1 MSIKKESLAAI
12 LVKIGAFA
20 DNAKALEAISS
31 ETETDVTI
39 PEGTRVYTKT
49 EWEGDGS
56 DKPGVLKTLQGEG
69 EKIGRE
75 RTVKELKEKTGL
87 TYEGKG
93 SIDKFIE
100 EFKSHALKES
110 GQSVDEKVKAR
121 DTTIQQ
127 LKQALEEKKNRET
140 ELSGKIA
147 HMEKVSEI
155 RKHLPKDRDPRFS
168 DDHYIMVLAS
178 ELDFTTEEDKPVVKK
193 GGDIIKGAD
202 FTPVPWGTAIKD
214 HFTANNWL
222 VKADEGTEGGGGVAG
237 RGGKDGKPAPAG
249 MFKNTKEVNEYCI
262 ANNIEIGSQKSMEVI
277 QKAIADNP
285 NFDTMTIN

>member
-20 DNAKALEAISS
+20 DNAKALDAISS
-31 ETETDVTI
+31 EAETDVSI

-75 RTVKELKEKTGL
+75 RTVKEMKERTGL
-87 TYEGKG
+87 TFEGK
-93 SIDKFIE
+93 SPEKFIE
-100 EFKSHALKES
+100 EYKVHVLKES
-110 GQSVDEKVKAR
+110 GQTVDEKVKAR
-121 DTTIQQ
+121 DKDIQQ
-127 LKQALEEKKNRET
+127 LKQALEQKTTRET
-140 ELSGKIA
+140 ELVGKVA

-155 RKHLPKDRDPRFS
+155 RKHLPKGRDPRFS
-168 DDHYIMVLAS
+168 DDQYITLLAS

-193 GGDIIKGAD
+193 AGEILKGTD
-202 FTPVPWGTAIKD
+202 FAPLAWAKAIED
-214 HFTANNWL
+214 HFTANKWT
-222 VKADEGTEGGGGVAG
+222 VKTDEGGEGGGGLAG
-237 RGGKDGKPAPAG
+237 RGGGNGKPNPTG
-249 MFKNTKEVNEYCI
+249 MFKNTKEVNEYCQ
-262 ANNIEIGSQKSMEVI
+262 ANNIEIGSQKSMEII

-285 NFDTMTIN
+285 NFDAMTIN